1 MATGTK
7 EQQVLDEN
15 RKLREEIE
23 RKHGKSPEDLYRE
36 RETRL
41 RDAVELREP
50 DRVPV
55 HLRFNFFPPAY
66 VEGLTIA
73 DRYRDLRPWREACK
87 KIIVDFD
94 ADLYGVTTAAD
105 GISGEALGIL
115 EPTGYRWPG
124 AGLPDN
130 AMNQVIETEPMKADE
145 YDLFISDPGDFI
157 LRYYLPRTWKALA
170 PLSKLPPLQSLVGA
184 STLAGQANR
193 FSSPEIVKAFETL
206 FAAGR
211 EQEKYRQTVQASKP
225 FDDEMAELGFPPET
239 RPGGVGFVPFDTMA
253 DNLRQLRGAMAD
265 IYQRPEK
272 LLAACEKLWE
282 WRLARGAAPADPS
295 KRGNPKIVMGGGT
308 HHGCDGFLSRKH
320 FEVFFWP
327 FWKRAL
333 LMNAD
338 LGFISSCGHQ
348 GFWDSRLEYFL
359 EIPKGKVVFH
369 VGETDPVKAKEVLG
383 GHHCIMGGVPMI
395 LMQSGSA
402 QEVEEYIKRLIKTC
416 GKGGGYIVS
425 TSAGLTHES
434 KPANVKAMIDTV
446 KKYGWH

>member
-1 MATGTK
+1 MTTTRTTEELLVEEK
-7 EQQVLDEN
+7 
-15 RKLREEIE
+15 RLREGIE
-23 RKHGKSPEDLYRE
+23 KKHGKSPEDLYRE
-36 RETRL
+36 REGRL
-41 RDAVELREP
+41 RDAVELKEP

-66 VEGLTIA
+66 VKGLTIA
-73 DRYRDLRPWREACK
+73 DRYRNIGPWREACK
-87 KIIVDFD
+87 KIIIDFE

-105 GISGEALGIL
+105 GISGEALSIL
-115 EPTGYRWPG
+115 EPTGYKWAG
-124 AGLPDN
+124 GGLPDN
-130 AMNQVIETEPMKADE
+130 AINQVIETEPMKADE

-170 PLSKLPPLQSLVGA
+170 PLAKLPPLQSLVGA
-184 STLAGQANR
+184 STLAGQAHR
-193 FSSPEIVKAFETL
+193 FSSTEVFKAFEAL

-211 EQEKYRQTVQASKP
+211 AQDRYRQTNQASRT
-225 FDDEMAELGFPPET
+225 FEDEMADLGFPPET
-239 RPGGVGFVPFDTMA
+239 QPGGAGFVPFDTIA

-272 LLAACEKLWE
+272 LLAACERLWE
-282 WRLARGAAPADPS
+282 WRLARGVAAADPK

-308 HHGCDGFLSRKH
+308 HHGCDGFLSRKQ
-320 FEVFFWP
+320 FETFFWP

-333 LMNAD
+333 LKNIE
-338 LGFISSCGHQ
+338 LGFVSSCGHQ

-369 VGETDPVKAKEVLG
+369 VGETDPAKAKEILG

-395 LMQSGSA
+395 LMQSGSP
-402 QEVEEYIKRLIKTC
+402 QEVEEYVKRLIKTC

-425 TSAGLTHES
+425 TSAGLTNEA
-434 KPANVKAMIDTV
+434 KPANVRAMIDTV
-446 KKYGWH
+446 KKYGWY